1 MIRSLSLRITLV
13 KPPHGVPLCL
23 QQGKDDLVPPSV
35 SSGEQVSFDF
45 SVNIANDRTAG
56 PPNFRGPAVQ
66 GPPTVSFRGPRLTKL
81 FQEWRQMLQVFFL
94 DRMAISP
101 QAAHAS
107 LNMDGVPHDSGRQ

>member
-13 KPPHGVPLCL
+13 KPPHGVTLCL

-56 PPNFRGPAVQ
+56 PPNFRGPEDEAFGLDASNVVIENV
-66 GPPTVSFRGPRLTKL
+66 PLVVSPLGNAPLHR
-81 FQEWRQMLQVFFL
+81 E
-94 DRMAISP
+94 S
-101 QAAHAS
+101 
-107 LNMDGVPHDSGRQ
+107 